1 MKNAAK
7 RRAAFH
13 LTDRYYL
20 ALFKASIASTE
31 DALPIETEV
40 SLKVYNLQG
49 RQVISLVDQNMDAGY
64 HSVVW
69 NADNNAS
76 GMYFVQMRSG
86 VFIKTQKL
94 MLIK

>member
-49 RQVISLVDQNMDAGY
+49 RQVISLVSGNMDAGY
-64 HSVVW
+64 HSVLW
-69 NADNNAS
+69 NADANAS
-76 GMYFVQMRSG
+76 GVYFVKMVAGSY
-86 VFIKTQKL
+86 ISTQKL
-94 MLIK
+94 MLVK